1 MVVWHN
7 RYVPQFYSS
16 CPWCNAPTKMHK
28 LSAYYC
34 PEFIF
39 WYKSCQIWLEF
50 DFELLVFEC
59 SLSFIGGIIAR
70 MRALL
75 HGQSPGVR
83 IRILKFSECLTDIV
97 SVFEGLNNVV
107 DEVFSSC
114 IIIGC
119 LLGWLEVIIIVIDW
133 LLGFF
138 LGHATR
144 LCSQFVG
151 SALHISMA
159 STAWFTTHGVSEP

>member
-1 MVVWHN
+1 MLQQKCISFQLIIVQSSSSDTKVVKSDLN
-7 RYVPQFYSS
+7 LILNCLFL
-16 CPWCNAPTKMHK
+16 NA
-28 LSAYYC
+28 LWA
-34 PEFIF
+34 
-39 WYKSCQIWLEF
+39 
-50 DFELLVFEC
+50 
-59 SLSFIGGIIAR
+59 SLAGSLPAR

-119 LLGWLEVIIIVIDW
+119 LLG
-133 LLGFF
+133 
-138 LGHATR
+138 
-144 LCSQFVG
+144 
-151 SALHISMA
+151 
-159 STAWFTTHGVSEP
+159 